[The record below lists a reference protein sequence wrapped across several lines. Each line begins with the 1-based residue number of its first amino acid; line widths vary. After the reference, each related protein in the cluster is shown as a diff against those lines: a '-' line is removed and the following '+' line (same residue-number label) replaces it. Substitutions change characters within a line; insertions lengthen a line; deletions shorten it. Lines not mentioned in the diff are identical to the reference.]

1 VWFGLEFAH
10 IKERPCPFADADLL
24 RTEVA
29 SSFVWP
35 GMRFVLGVLK
45 EKGSQSCAFKLRLRQ
60 LRWWSL
66 GCWAM
71 TRLPKLAVACKS
83 PPPKLPRRCR
93 SSQVIGMQV
102 WDPRNQQL
110 GTIQDVVIDY
120 GGSCPVAF
128 FAVAPGISGIAEGY
142 VVVPFDVIR
151 LRYDNRSRRDYVVL
165 DVSLDQFRNAPRLEG
180 NNWDRIRDQQFLG
193 RTRQFYQRVERSAAR
208 PISPGEAEKASPRD
222 AVRPET
228 RAPVDAGRRPN
239 GYRRSDTERSPD
251 KGTRSDTEEKS
262 DKSSASAPRKN
273 VGPSMERGGTGDNG
287 KQEDSGSHDGRRQFN
302 PR

>member
-1 VWFGLEFAH
+1 MAGYAVRAWRF
-10 IKERPCPFADADLL
+10 ERKRESVMRIQITIATVAMVVAGMLGNDAAAQA
-24 RTEVA
+24 RRRVQEPAPEAAA
-29 SSFVWP
+29 SMPAS
-35 GMRFVLGVLK
+35 G
-45 EKGSQSCAFKLRLRQ
+45 EAAEGSR
-60 LRWWSL
+60 
-66 GCWAM
+66 
-71 TRLPKLAVACKS
+71 VI
-83 PPPKLPRRCR
+83 R